1 MIDDRYSQL
10 RRLIAVL
17 KSIGLAKDYRLV
29 REQADWLSYYA
40 SSNEPSPLERQ
51 EGVVAILEKLPSFL
65 EELRDRA
72 RRPDKKKRYD
82 SIISTV
88 KFGFPELLDM
98 WRYWDKSK
106 EEVYSMLNNLLDSAR
121 QVRYWTITKD
131 DNLRPVLIFA
141 EISNAVDENTPDGRF
156 HLKVLK
162 LLPKPR
168 IEPEDYQEL
177 IVELEQC
184 IEEWPLLTMTEHN
197 KEQLEKILSQL
208 DEYITQL
215 HVSSLMEL

>member
-1 MIDDRYSQL
+1 MIEDRYSQL

-17 KSIGLAKDYRLV
+17 KSIGLAKDYPQV
-29 REQADWLSYYA
+29 REQAVWLNYYA
-40 SSNEPSPLERQ
+40 GSKEPTPLERQ
-51 EGVVAILEKLPSFL
+51 NGVVGILEELPVL
-65 EELRDRA
+65 LADLRDRA

-88 KFGFPELLDM
+88 EFGFPDLLAM

-106 EEVYSMLNNLLDSAR
+106 EEIYFMLNNLIDWAR
-121 QVRYWTITKD
+121 QVRYWTIVEEES
-131 DNLRPVLIFA
+131 LRPVLFFA
-141 EISNAVDENTPDGRF
+141 EISNAVDEDTPDGRF

-162 LLPKPR
+162 LLPKPS

-177 IVELEQC
+177 IIELEQC
-184 IEEWPLLTMTEHN
+184 IAAWPLVPMTEPN
-197 KEQLEKILSQL
+197 REQLEKILSKL

-215 HVSSLMEL
+215 LVSSLMEL